1 MKCFKT
7 GTGRSAL
14 ACICLTACVLIFGVS
29 CGDRLETVQ
38 VEMGGETFTVEV
50 ARTEAEKQL
59 GLMYRKNL
67 RKNRGMLFVYEQD
80 RKLSFWM
87 KNTKVPL
94 SIAYIAKDGTIKEI
108 YQMEPYSLRSIESTH
123 YVRYALEVPQGT
135 FERLGIGPGDTVD
148 LPEKVLPR

>member
-1 MKCFKT
+1 
-7 GTGRSAL
+7 
-14 ACICLTACVLIFGVS
+14 VS
-29 CGDRLETVQ
+29 CGDRLETVRINI
-38 VEMGGETFTVEV
+38 GGENFTVEV

-108 YQMEPYSLRSIESTH
+108 YKMEPYSLRSIESTH

-135 FERLGIGPGDTVD
+135 FERLGIGPGDTIE
-148 LPEKVLPR
+148 LPEIGLHR

>member
-1 MKCFKT
+1 
-7 GTGRSAL
+7 
-14 ACICLTACVLIFGVS
+14 
-29 CGDRLETVQ
+29 
-38 VEMGGETFTVEV
+38 MGGETFTIEV

-148 LPEKVLPR
+148 MPEKVLPR